1 VWSAAFEFVVTLL
14 ATWLVWRVITMLK
27 SRSQSAEPDSSRDGL
42 AGVPSWLRPRP
53 KSGVGAI
60 ALAEPDEDDQELACQ
75 SSDVR
80 QISHGSMQAV

>member
-14 ATWLVWRVITMLK
+14 AMWLVWRVVTMLR
-27 SRSQSAEPDSSRDGL
+27 SRSQPAEPGSSRGGL

-53 KSGVGAI
+53 KSGAGAI

-75 SSDVR
+75 GSTVGH
-80 QISHGSMQAV
+80 ISHGSMRAV